1 MGGFP
6 YEDRFQELSEL
17 EKTGT
22 LTDDEVAELADLNTL
37 RNAYLNHAEK
47 FADAWVERGELDAGV
62 KNLEAMLQEVG
73 PR

>member
-6 YEDRFQELSEL
+6 HEARYQELVAL

-22 LTDDEVAELADLNTL
+22 ITDDEAAELADLNTL

-47 FADAWVERGELDAGV
+47 FAAAWVGEGDLDGGV
-62 KNLEAMLQEVG
+62 RALEAMLAEVG